1 MNLYEKGRELR
12 LAGDPSGAARFLTE
26 AAEQSP
32 NDRAVLTE
40 LALARV

>member
-12 LAGDPSGAARFLTE
+12 LAGDPSVAARFLTE

-32 NDRAVLTE
+32 NDRAVPTE